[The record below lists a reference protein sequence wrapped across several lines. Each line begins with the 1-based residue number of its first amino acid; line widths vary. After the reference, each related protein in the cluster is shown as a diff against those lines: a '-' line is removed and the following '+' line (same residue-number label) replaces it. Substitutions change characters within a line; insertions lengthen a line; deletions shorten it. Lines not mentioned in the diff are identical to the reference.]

1 MEVNDELCRCFVLAI
16 YNGALDHSR
25 LSQRLES
32 AKKQLVAPCAA
43 AWQEKRIHQSEV
55 AARGL
60 AEHIDK

>member
-1 MEVNDELCRCFVLAI
+1 MEVNDELCRCFVSAI
-16 YNGALDHSR
+16 YNFDTLDHSR

-32 AKKQLVAPCAA
+32 VKKQLVAPCAA

-55 AARGL
+55 AAGL